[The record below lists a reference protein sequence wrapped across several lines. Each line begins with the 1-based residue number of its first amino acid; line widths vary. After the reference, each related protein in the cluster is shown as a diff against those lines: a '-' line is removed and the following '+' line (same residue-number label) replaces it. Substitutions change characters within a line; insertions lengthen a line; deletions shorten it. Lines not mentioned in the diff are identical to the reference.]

1 MQKLKGE
8 RQVISIDD
16 PLYPELLKEIPDPP
30 EQLYVIGSLEGFKQG
45 LAISGPRKPTSY
57 GVSWAG
63 LMAQSA
69 SLNGASIV
77 TGGARGIDTA
87 SIRGVA
93 SLYAEFE
100 TLTKAV
106 INGEY
111 RKPKP
116 QYVVLGGGCD
126 VVYPSK
132 NFDLFQKV
140 IDQGGAIISEYEWEI
155 EPQAW
160 QFRARN
166 RIIAGMCKALLIP
179 EAGLPSGTFITADR
193 ALDYG
198 REVWAIPGPI
208 DSPQSKGTNKL
219 IAEGAT
225 CIYDDNSFADAI
237 HSVFQPKQA

>member
-1 MQKLKGE
+1 MLKLKGE
-8 RQVISIDD
+8 RQVISFDD

-30 EQLYVIGSLEGFKQG
+30 KQLYVIGSLEGFKQG
-45 LAISGPRKPTSY
+45 LAISGPRKATEY
-57 GVSWAG
+57 GRSWAG

-77 TGGARGIDTA
+77 TGGARGIDEA
-87 SIRGVA
+87 AIRAVV
-93 SLYAEFE
+93 SLCEDAIRLNEAGMSDDYP
-100 TLTKAV
+100 L
-106 INGEY
+106 
-111 RKPKP
+111 PQP

-126 VVYPSK
+126 VVYPAE
-132 NFDLFQKV
+132 NLDLFQKV

-179 EAGLPSGTFITADR
+179 EAGLPSGTFITADY
-193 ALDYG
+193 ALEFG

-208 DSPQSKGTNKL
+208 DSPQSKGTNTL
-219 IAEGAT
+219 IAQGAT
-225 CIYDDNSFADAI
+225 CIYDDESFADAI
-237 HSVFQPKQA
+237 YSVFQTK

>member
-45 LAISGPRKPTSY
+45 LAISGPRRATEY
-57 GVSWAG
+57 GKQQASTA
-63 LMAQSA
+63 AQRA
-69 SLNGASIV
+69 SLVASIV

-87 SIRGVA
+87 AMRSVLGMQDGREE
-93 SLYAEFE
+93 LYEQGITA
-100 TLTKAV
+100 L
-106 INGEY
+106 
-111 RKPKP
+111 RKPMP

-126 VVYPSK
+126 AVYPAE

-140 IDQGGAIISEYEWEI
+140 IDQGGAIISEYKWDA
-155 EPQAW
+155 EPKPC
-160 QFRARN
+160 QFRMRN

-179 EAGLPSGTFITADR
+179 EAGLPSGTFITAER

-225 CIYDDNSFADAI
+225 CIHDSDSLGDAI
-237 HSVFQPKQA
+237 RSVFRSKQA

>member
-8 RQVISIDD
+8 RQVISFDD
-16 PLYPELLKEIPDPP
+16 PLYPELLMEIPDPP
-30 EQLYVIGSLEGFKQG
+30 KQLYVIGSLEGFKQG
-45 LAISGPRKPTSY
+45 LAISGPRKATEY
-57 GVSWAG
+57 GRRLAA

-77 TGGARGIDTA
+77 TGGARGIDEA
-87 SIRGVA
+87 AIRAVV
-93 SLYAEFE
+93 SLYEDATRLNEAGASDDYP
-100 TLTKAV
+100 L
-106 INGEY
+106 
-111 RKPKP
+111 PQP

-166 RIIAGMCKALLIP
+166 RIIAGMCKALLVP
-179 EAGLPSGTFITADR
+179 EAGIPSGTFITADR

-225 CIYDDNSFADAI
+225 CIYDDSSFADAI
-237 HSVFQPKQA
+237 HSVFQAKQA